1 MIRGETIKYGAYRK
15 GKQIEEEKQLE
26 KDIIN
31 IEAKITNRLNE
42 ITEDEIN
49 ILEEKK
55 NALSDLRK
63 IKTEGVMSRSRCRY
77 EELGEKPSGY
87 F

>member
-1 MIRGETIKYGAYRK
+1 MIRGEKIKYSAYRK
-15 GKQIEEEKQLE
+15 RKQPEEEKQLE

-49 ILEEKK
+49 ILEK
-55 NALSDLRK
+55 NRMPHQ
-63 IKTEGVMSRSRCRY
+63 I
-77 EELGEKPSGY
+77 
-87 F
+87 

>member
-1 MIRGETIKYGAYRK
+1 MG
-15 GKQIEEEKQLE
+15 

-55 NALSDLRK
+55 NALSVLRR
-63 IKTEGVMSRSRCRY
+63 IKTKGVMLISRCRY
-77 EELGEKPSGY
+77 ED
-87 F
+87 